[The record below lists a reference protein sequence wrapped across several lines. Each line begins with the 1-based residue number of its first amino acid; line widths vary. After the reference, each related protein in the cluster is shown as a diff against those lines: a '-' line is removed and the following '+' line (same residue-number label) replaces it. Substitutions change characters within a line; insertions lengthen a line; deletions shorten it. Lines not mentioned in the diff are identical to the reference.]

1 MYYLILPITNMN
13 EGFWTV
19 GLLQI
24 PKRCEGAGVKGDAKE
39 VAKEVAQVTLGR
51 VRLG

>member
-1 MYYLILPITNMN
+1 MLLI
-13 EGFWTV
+13 WTV
-19 GLLQI
+19 GLLRFL
-24 PKRCEGAGVKGDAKE
+24 KKCEGCVKGDAKE